1 MEHSI
6 PLITTLAEGFGMAL
20 VLGFAAERIKVP
32 ALVGYLFAGILIG
45 PATPGV
51 VADVKLASE
60 LSEIGVML
68 LMFGV
73 GLHFSLRD
81 LLDVKRLAVPGAMVQ
96 MALATAMGM

>member
-20 VLGFAAERIKVP
+20 VLGFVAERIKVP

-51 VADVKLASE
+51 VADV
-60 LSEIGVML
+60 
-68 LMFGV
+68 
-73 GLHFSLRD
+73 
-81 LLDVKRLAVPGAMVQ
+81 
-96 MALATAMGM
+96 